1 MRRGRRSARL
11 PGVASIATSTAGHE
25 RLAEGVDVEAL
36 DAEVE
41 SAIRAGEAGSMRVL
55 GYGEFT
61 LVLGWPTTRPEV
73 AVKRLPAFRDA
84 DQLARYEETLRRYV
98 GGLEGRGVAVMP
110 TELRG
115 TPARGELHAYLIQ
128 PLAPRD
134 ALLNSVLGT
143 APAARGRE
151 LLNMVAGHVAATV
164 DGSLGL
170 DAQAGNWM
178 VSGDGLVILDVSTP
192 LMRSAQGRDE
202 LDLALFE
209 SIYPP
214 AVRGLLRRIAPMVM
228 SQYHDPRTV
237 LVDFGSNLIKE
248 RLEQWLPALCD
259 AANEHVTPPV
269 TERALR
275 RYFARDK
282 RFWLSMQR
290 LRRIDRAWQRQVR
303 RRPYPFLLPPPYAY
317 GPPELPEEQS

>member
-1 MRRGRRSARL
+1 M
-11 PGVASIATSTAGHE
+11 ASIATSNADHE
-25 RLAEGVDVEAL
+25 GLAERVDVEAL
-36 DAEVE
+36 DAEIG
-41 SAIRAGEAGSMRVL
+41 SAIRAGDAGPMRVL

-61 LVLGWPTTRPEV
+61 LVLGWPTARPEV

-84 DQLARYEETLRRYV
+84 DQLARYEETLGRYV
-98 GGLEGRGVAVMP
+98 AALESRGVAVIP
-110 TELRG
+110 TQLRA
-115 TPARGELHAYLIQ
+115 TPAGDGFHAYLIQ
-128 PLAPRD
+128 PLVPRD
-134 ALLNSVLGT
+134 DLLNRVLLT
-143 APAARGRE
+143 AGPDRGHE
-151 LLNMVAGHVAATV
+151 LLRMVARHVAATV

-178 VSGDGLVILDVSTP
+178 VTAEGLVILDVSTP

-202 LDLALFE
+202 LDLTLFE

-214 AVRGLLRRIAPMVM
+214 AVRPLLSRVAPLVM
-228 SQYHDPRTV
+228 RQYHDPRTV

-248 RLEQWLPALCD
+248 RLDQWLPALCE
-259 AANEHVTPPV
+259 AANEHVSPPV
-269 TERALR
+269 TEHALR

-282 RFWLSMQR
+282 RFWLAMQR

>member
-1 MRRGRRSARL
+1 MRRRPRTARL
-11 PGVASIATSTAGHE
+11 RHVASIATSTAGHE

-61 LVLGWPTTRPEV
+61 LVLGWPTVRPQV

-84 DQLARYEETLRRYV
+84 DQLRRYEETLGRYV
-98 GGLEGRGVAVMP
+98 AALEGRGVSVIP
-110 TELRG
+110 TELRA
-115 TPARGELHAYLIQ
+115 TPAAGELHAYLIQ
-128 PLAPRD
+128 PLVPRE

-143 APAARGRE
+143 ADSDRGRE
-151 LLNMVAGHVAATV
+151 LLKVLAGHVAATV
-164 DGSLGL
+164 DRSLGL

-178 VSGDGLVILDVSTP
+178 VTGDGLVILDVSTP
-192 LMRSAQGRDE
+192 LMRSPQGRDE
-202 LDLALFE
+202 LDLSLFE

-214 AVRGLLRRIAPMVM
+214 LVRGLLRRVAPRVM
-228 SQYHDPRTV
+228 DQYHDPRTV

-248 RLEQWLPALCD
+248 RLEHWLPALCE
-259 AANEHVTPPV
+259 AANEHVSPPV
-269 TERALR
+269 TEAALR

-282 RFWLSMQR
+282 RFWLTMQR

>member
-1 MRRGRRSARL
+1 
-11 PGVASIATSTAGHE
+11 VASTATSPSGHD
-25 RLAEGVDVEAL
+25 RLAEGVDIEAL

-41 SAIRAGEAGSMRVL
+41 SAIRAGDAGAMRVL

-61 LVLGWPTTRPEV
+61 LVLGWPTARPEV

-84 DQLARYEETLRRYV
+84 DQLARYEETLQRYI

-110 TELRG
+110 TELRA

-128 PLAPRD
+128 PLARRD

-143 APAARGRE
+143 TQPARGRE

-192 LMRSAQGRDE
+192 LMRSPQGRDE

-248 RLEQWLPALCD
+248 RLEQWLPVLCD
-259 AANEHVTPPV
+259 AANEHVSPPV
-269 TERALR
+269 TERVLR

>member
-1 MRRGRRSARL
+1 M
-11 PGVASIATSTAGHE
+11 STAGHE
-25 RLAEGVDVEAL
+25 RLAEGVDVKAL

-41 SAIRAGEAGSMRVL
+41 SAIRAGDAGAMRVL

-61 LVLGWPTTRPEV
+61 LVLGWPTARPEV

-192 LMRSAQGRDE
+192 LMRSPQGRDE

-214 AVRGLLRRIAPMVM
+214 VVRGLLRRVAPMVM
-228 SQYHDPRTV
+228 NQYHDPRTV

-248 RLEQWLPALCD
+248 RLEQWLPALCA